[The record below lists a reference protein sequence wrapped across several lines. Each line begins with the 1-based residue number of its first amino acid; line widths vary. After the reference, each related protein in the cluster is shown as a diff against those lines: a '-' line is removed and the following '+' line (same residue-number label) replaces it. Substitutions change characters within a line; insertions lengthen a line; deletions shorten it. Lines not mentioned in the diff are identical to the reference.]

1 MRIKHILIEN
11 YVLMSGFVRCVTFA
25 YAREWESKASAL
37 LHQIKILIIKIKFTK
52 IKTSVT

>member
-11 YVLMSGFVRCVTFA
+11 YVLMSGFVRCITFA